1 MNILAKAKINLALH
15 VTGRSKYGYHFLDSL
30 VAFPNFGDVLVFK
43 ENTCLALKVSGPF
56 KNDLKIIEKS
66 NENIVIQAAKLLKMP
81 KNKSYLIHLR
91 KNLPVSAGIGGGSAD
106 AAATIKALSA
116 LCGKKLPNFKKLL
129 ALGADVPVCLKSDF
143 QRMRGIGEN
152 LVSLPTPPTVWVV
165 LVNPKIPV
173 STKRVFE
180 SLTNFNCQPLQEIPS
195 LNDTN
200 SFFEYVCKQRNDL
213 QATTC
218 LLFPEVR
225 KTLEM
230 LTRTDDCRLV
240 RMSGSGST
248 CFGLYNREIK
258 ARQAALKISKFEP
271 TFWVKVASLFSS
283 NS

>member
-1 MNILAKAKINLALH
+1 MEFYTTMSEQCQKYLALAH
-15 VTGRSKYGYHFLDSL
+15 
-30 VAFPNFGDVLVFK
+30 DVCNNRKEGSVIKNMKPLL
-43 ENTCLALKVSGPF
+43 ENTC
-56 KNDLKIIEKS
+56 
-66 NENIVIQAAKLLKMP
+66 
-81 KNKSYLIHLR
+81 
-91 KNLPVSAGIGGGSAD
+91 
-106 AAATIKALSA
+106 
-116 LCGKKLPNFKKLL
+116 
-129 ALGADVPVCLKSDF
+129 
-143 QRMRGIGEN
+143 
-152 LVSLPTPPTVWVV
+152 
-165 LVNPKIPV
+165 
-173 STKRVFE
+173 
-180 SLTNFNCQPLQEIPS
+180 
-195 LNDTN
+195 

-248 CFGLYNREIK
+248 CFGLYNTEIK